1 MRRREFKSVVK
12 WCGSTIALPLKL
24 NFLSA
29 VEVCGMCCVAV
40 KCIDMTQNTDCEGS
54 ILDCN

>member
-1 MRRREFKSVVK
+1 MVK